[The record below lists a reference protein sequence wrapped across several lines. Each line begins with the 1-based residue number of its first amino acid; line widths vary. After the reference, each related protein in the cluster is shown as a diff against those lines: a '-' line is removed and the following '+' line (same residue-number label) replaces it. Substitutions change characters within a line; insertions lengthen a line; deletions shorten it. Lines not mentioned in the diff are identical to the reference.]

1 MVNSPGYAVWAL
13 SRGKLNMTRR
23 AFVTG
28 STGFLGL
35 NIVEQL
41 AKAGWEVF
49 ALRRTTSNTAVLDTM
64 KAVQVIGDVS
74 DENSLLAA
82 MPENV
87 DAVFHTAGDTSLWR
101 GFNSR
106 QYRINVSGTR
116 NVVEA
121 AVQKNAKRFIHT
133 SSIGAYGKIE
143 GAPLSEETPPRAL
156 ESGIHYYETKYL
168 AEQEVHKGIEQGL
181 DAVIINPAQII
192 GPYDYNYTPEIFSLL
207 KNGTMKGV
215 PRGISVCGHV
225 RDYAA
230 AHLAA
235 WERGKKGENYILGGV
250 HASFYDIVDIVC
262 TILDVKAPKISL
274 PVAPLSV
281 AAHFFNLVS
290 RFTNREPIL
299 TPEKFVLMN
308 MVMSIDS
315 GKAEKELGFSTCSL
329 KEMFTDSYQWMVSEG
344 IA

>member
-1 MVNSPGYAVWAL
+1 MA
-13 SRGKLNMTRR
+13 KK

-35 NIVEQL
+35 NIVEHL
-41 AKAGWEVF
+41 AEAGWEIF
-49 ALRRTTSNTAVLDTM
+49 ALRRTTSNTAALDTM

-74 DENSLLAA
+74 DKDSLLAA

-106 QYRINVSGTR
+106 QYRINVAGTR
-116 NVVEA
+116 NMVEA
-121 AVQKNAKRFIHT
+121 ALQKNVKRFIHT
-133 SSIGAYGKIE
+133 SSIGAYGTIE
-143 GAPLSEETPPRAL
+143 GAPLTEETPSKAL
-156 ESGIHYYETKYL
+156 ESGIHYYKTKYL

-230 AHLAA
+230 AHLVA
-235 WERGKKGENYILGGV
+235 WEQGRRGENYILGGV
-250 HASFYDIVDIVC
+250 HASFYDIVDVVC
-262 TILDVKAPKISL
+262 TILEIKSPKVSL
-274 PVAPLSV
+274 PTTPLSM
-281 AAHFFNLVS
+281 AAYFLNLVS

-299 TPEKFVLMN
+299 TPEKHVLMN
-308 MVMSIDS
+308 QVMNIDS

-329 KEMFTDSYQWMVSEG
+329 EKMFTDSYQWMVSEG